1 MFHSKKAAATGSTT
15 AMNSLHHNHNHHHH
29 NHHHDRSNMC
39 GVGATNHTTAGPGTI
54 QGDSGLV
61 LTTDPKPRLRWTVEL
76 HERFVDA
83 VAQLGGPDKATP
95 KTIMRVMGVKGL
107 TLYHLKSHLQKFRL
121 GKQPHKE
128 FNDHSIKDSERASAL
143 ELQRNS
149 NASSSGMMGRSMNE
163 MQIEVQRRLHE
174 QLEVQRHLQ
183 LRIEAQGKYMQT
195 ILEKACQTLAGD
207 QSMAAAAGY
216 NHNSI
221 NGNKVIGAGI
231 GIGIGMNMNMGMN
244 INASTSNTNNHLD
257 QAPQGHRGGHM
268 MMLPGDQVTSAIK
281 DFGSLN
287 FPSFQDLNLYGTS
300 PSPSPPAV
308 AAPGTAAARKSPLM
322 WSDDELHL
330 QDDHHRPS
338 EHQHHHHQHHIG
350 VLSSN
355 SSEGAGDGCDLD
367 SSVQAHLFETK
378 PLTLGN
384 IDHHQHQHH
393 LGLGPLDHQKKL
405 ERTSP
410 RRPPLSS
417 NSSMDNMRATLSTNS
432 NSNMSPQGRSSS
444 FG

>member
-1 MFHSKKAAATGSTT
+1 MFHSKKAP
-15 AMNSLHHNHNHHHH
+15 AMNSLHNHH
-29 NHHHDRSNMC
+29 NHPHERSNMC
-39 GVGATNHTTAGPGTI
+39 GAGANNNHGSGTM

-61 LTTDPKPRLRWTVEL
+61 VTTDPKPRLRWTVEL

-128 FNDHSIKDSERASAL
+128 FNDHSMKESER

-149 NASSSGMMGRSMNE
+149 NVSSSGIISMNE

-183 LRIEAQGKYMQT
+183 LRIEAQGKYMQS

-207 QSMAAAAGY
+207 QSMAAAASGGAGGVY
-216 NHNSI
+216 NN
-221 NGNKVIGAGI
+221 NGI
-231 GIGIGMNMNMGMN
+231 GILNMN
-244 INASTSNTNNHLD
+244 INASTSSTKLVD
-257 QAPQGHRGGHM
+257 QPAPDHRGSA
-268 MMLPGDQVTSAIK
+268 MLFRGDYVPTA
-281 DFGSLN
+281 N
-287 FPSFQDLNLYGTS
+287 FTSFQELNLYGTS
-300 PSPSPPAV
+300 PSPSPPGL
-308 AAPGTAAARKSPLM
+308 GTAGDTGALRKSPLM
-322 WSDDELHL
+322 WTDN
-330 QDDHHRPS
+330 DDHHR
-338 EHQHHHHQHHIG
+338 QG
-350 VLSSN
+350 V
-355 SSEGAGDGCDLD
+355 GDLD
-367 SSVQAHLFETK
+367 STVPNHIFETK
-378 PLTLGN
+378 ALTLASSHN
-384 IDHHQHQHH
+384 MDHHQI
-393 LGLGPLDHQKKL
+393 KL

-417 NSSMDNMRATLSTNS
+417 NNSMDNMKGTLSTNS
-432 NSNMSPQGRSSS
+432 NSNMSPQGRSSF